1 MKKSDFFNKSYPTPT
16 DKSAYPVWKKFMALK
31 KEVIKNWQQDVVQ
44 QRLGIRH
51 FVDLASCRLDLKFS
65 KEKGLTPVIH
75 LKPVI
80 GEDVQLKLEFYQL
93 FFQTYFDLTVAL
105 IMKLGEGLRIYK
117 PESMF
122 SSPPYTDFIYWKKE
136 NKQEINSYLALIS
149 IIIIG
154 GVKDILTTEHLVL
167 IRTTDDVRVIDNI
180 VRELGIEDLISKTLH
195 TGGHY
200 FDEPDTDL
208 IHSWYD
214 YAKVLQRVFK
224 ETVAK

>member
-16 DKSAYPVWKKFMALK
+16 DKNVYPVWKKFVALQ
-31 KEVIKNWQQDVVQ
+31 KEVVKNWQQDVVQ

-51 FVDLASCRLDLKFS
+51 FVDLASCRFHLKNS
-65 KEKGLTPVIH
+65 DGKGLTPVIS

-80 GEDVQLKLEFYQL
+80 GEDVQSQLEFYQL
-93 FFQTYFDLTVAL
+93 FFKTYFDLTVAL
-105 IMKLGEGLRIYK
+105 IMKLGEGLRIYEL
-117 PESMF
+117 ESMF
-122 SSPPYTDFIYWKKE
+122 SSPPYTDFIKWKEE
-136 NKQEINSYLALIS
+136 NKQEINSYLALMS

-154 GVKDILTTEHLVL
+154 GVKEILTTEHLVL
-167 IRTTDDVRVIDNI
+167 IRTADDVRVIDNI

-208 IHSWYD
+208 IQSWYD
-214 YAKVLQRVFK
+214 YAKVLQKVFK
-224 ETVAK
+224 ETVAE

>member
-16 DKSAYPVWKKFMALK
+16 DKHVYPIWKKFVALQ
-31 KEVIKNWQQDVVQ
+31 KEVVKNWQQDVVQ

-51 FVDLASCRLDLKFS
+51 FIDLASCRLHLKHS
-65 KEKGLTPVIH
+65 KEKGLTPVIS

-80 GEDVQLKLEFYQL
+80 GEDVQLQLEFYQL
-93 FFQTYFDLTVAL
+93 LFKTYFDLVVAL
-105 IMKLGEGLRIYK
+105 IMKLGEGLRIYE

-122 SSPPYTDFIYWKKE
+122 SSPPYTDFIYWKEE

-154 GVKDILTTEHLVL
+154 ATKEILTTEHLIL
-167 IRTTDDVRVIDNI
+167 IRTTDDVTVIDNM
-180 VRELGIEDLISKTLH
+180 VRELGIEDSISKSLH

-208 IHSWYD
+208 IHSWYN
-214 YAKVLQRVFK
+214 YAKVLQKVFK
-224 ETVAK
+224 ETIAE